1 MKKLILLALL
11 LFCSVSLSYSQETET
26 KDNSLNGQFEAIKK
40 TSNNYQDYE
49 VVKKFKLNAL
59 QKNTL
64 DSIAVY
70 KSEISTLKNT
80 ISSQNDEISSL
91 TTTLNETKVALTNS
105 QEKEDGI
112 EFLGILTQK
121 STYNT
126 ILWSIIGLL
135 LITLAYFIYRF
146 NASNSITKESK
157 AKLTEVESEFEL
169 HRQKKLEEM
178 QQVRRKLQDEINKN
192 RKA

>member
-1 MKKLILLALL
+1 MKKLILIALL
-11 LFCSVSLSYSQETET
+11 LFCSVSLSYSQESET
-26 KDNSLNGQFEAIKK
+26 NDNSLKGQFEALKK

-49 VVKKFKLNAL
+49 VVKKFKLNTL

-64 DSIAVY
+64 DSIVAY
-70 KSEISTLKNT
+70 KNEITTLKNT
-80 ISSQNDEISSL
+80 IASQNDEISSL
-91 TTTLNETKVALTNS
+91 TNTLDNTKVALTNS
-105 QEKEDGI
+105 KEKEDGI

-135 LITLAYFIYRF
+135 LIALAYFIYRF

-169 HRQKKLEEM
+169 YRQKKLEEM

>member
-157 AKLTEVESEFEL
+157 AKLTELESEFEL

>member
-1 MKKLILLALL
+1 MKKLIPLVLL
-11 LFCSVSLSYSQETET
+11 LFAIVANLNAQDTEAT
-26 KDNSLNGQFEAIKK
+26 DNTLNGQFETLKK

-49 VVKKFKLNAL
+49 VVKKVKLNAL

-64 DSIAVY
+64 DSIATY
-70 KSEISTLKNT
+70 KSEISNLNAT
-80 ISSQNDEISSL
+80 ISSQGDEISSL
-91 TTTLNETKVALTNS
+91 TNTLNQTKVDLTDS
-105 QEKEDGI
+105 REKEEGI
-112 EFLGILTQK
+112 EFLGILTKK

-135 LITLAYFIYRF
+135 LITLAYFIYKF
-146 NASNSITKESK
+146 NASNSITKEAKSK
-157 AKLTEVESEFEL
+157 LAEVETEFEL

-192 RKA
+192 RKS